1 MNLTPLDVRKATFR
15 KVIRGWDP
23 VEAAAFLEVV
33 AENYEQVLQDN
44 AKLTERVQ
52 GLEERIRQYQGM
64 ERLLQDSML
73 TAERLAAES
82 RDTTR
87 RESEKHIQEARKRA
101 ERILEDSRERL
112 RNLNREIA
120 ELAQRKDLY
129 VQRFRSLIQSQILFL
144 EEHHQD
150 LNEIDELGQDVVDLL
165 AQDAGNR
172 EYGTELEAGSE
183 DRAEEPEEDFEES
196 PPEVQQ
202 SLPEDSGESFDSRE
216 SYDSRETFGEESRE
230 LESPAEPEPTHE
242 VEAGATDER
251 KDGKQVEV
259 SQRGFFPPRV
269 RREGFFDLKADG
281 ETESTS

>member
-44 AKLTERVQ
+44 AKLSERVQ

-73 TAERLAAES
+73 TAERLAVES

-183 DRAEEPEEDFEES
+183 ERAEEPVDDFEES
-196 PPEVQQ
+196 PPEGLQ
-202 SLPEDSGESFDSRE
+202 SLPEDSEE
-216 SYDSRETFGEESRE
+216 SYEEQSRE
-230 LESPAEPEPTHE
+230 LVSPAEPGPTHE
-242 VEAGATDER
+242 VEAGTPEDR
-251 KDGKQVEV
+251 KDGKEVEV

-281 ETESTS
+281 ETESSS

>member
-15 KVIRGWDP
+15 KVIRGCDP
-23 VEAAAFLEVV
+23 EEVTAFLEVV

-87 RESEKHIQEARKRA
+87 RESERKIQEARKRA

-120 ELAQRKDLY
+120 ELTQRKDLY
-129 VQRFRSLIQSQILFL
+129 IQRFRSLMQSQMLFL
-144 EEHHQD
+144 EEHNQD
-150 LNEIDELGQDVVDLL
+150 LNEIEELGQDVVDLL

-172 EYGTELEAGSE
+172 ENGTELEAEPETDGE
-183 DRAEEPEEDFEES
+183 VGEGAGDRAE
-196 PPEVQQ
+196 
-202 SLPEDSGESFDSRE
+202 G
-216 SYDSRETFGEESRE
+216 
-230 LESPAEPEPTHE
+230 
-242 VEAGATDER
+242 EAGAFESLREGLAESSEESGKMEGSDGSEPPPRGEPGSDEH
-251 KDGKQVEV
+251 KEKEIEV

-269 RREGFFDLKADG
+269 RRQGFFDLEAEG
-281 ETESTS
+281 EQESSS